1 MSHLPPEPPTGSD
14 EIIALITPSPLR
26 RGIAVFFLAG
36 LAGFL
41 VLLAFRTLGGP
52 FLSLFFLLSMAGL
65 ATWMAVRLWQATA
78 TRLELTSEQ
87 LQSGSGEVLC
97 RLDEIKSID
106 RGVFAFKPANGFV
119 LRLKKRGRPRHWSP
133 GLWWRMGRHIGVG
146 GVTSSLEGR
155 HMGELI
161 AKNIAD
167 RGA

>member
-1 MSHLPPEPPTGSD
+1 MSNDAPDHAASSQDIL
-14 EIIALITPSPLR
+14 ALITPSPLR
-26 RGIAVFFLAG
+26 RGIAVFFLAV

-41 VLLAFRTLGGP
+41 VLLSFRTLGGP
-52 FLSLFFLLSMAGL
+52 VLSLFFLLSMAGL
-65 ATWMAVRLWQATA
+65 AAWMAARLWQATSV
-78 TRLELTSEQ
+78 RLELTAEQ
-87 LQSGSGEVLC
+87 LQSSTGEVLC

-119 LRLKKRGRPRHWSP
+119 LRLKQGGRPRHWSP
-133 GLWWRMGRHIGVG
+133 GLWWRMGRHVGVG
-146 GVTSSLEGR
+146 GVTSSMEGR